1 MSINYRDVHFQINS
15 LVSNIASNISNEDV
29 IEMIHNQLGQ
39 VFGLYIDRDQ
49 ITIKDGE

>member
-1 MSINYRDVHFQINS
+1 MSNNYRDVHFQINS
-15 LVSNIASNISNEDV
+15 EVPNISSSISNEDV
-29 IEMIHNQLGQ
+29 IEMIHNQLAQ